1 MGARDV
7 TTTEVV
13 RIRRAEPQDAAA
25 LAELA
30 TRTFRDTFGADNRPE
45 DLEVHL
51 AEAYGETRQLRELL
65 AADVRTLV
73 AVNGGAL
80 VAFAQLRD
88 GDQPGSV
95 TAADAVEL
103 WRFYVDRPWH
113 GQGVAQRL
121 MRAVLGEARAMGAE
135 SVWLGVWEHNPRALA
150 FYREFGFVAVGVHEF
165 LLGQDRQ
172 NDVVML
178 LTPLPG
184 P

>member
-1 MGARDV
+1 M

-45 DLEVHL
+45 DLEAHL
-51 AEAYGETRQLRELL
+51 AGAYGETTQLRELL

-73 AVNGGAL
+73 AVNEGKL
-80 VAFAQLRD
+80 VAFAQIREE
-88 GDQPGSV
+88 GVPGFV
-95 TAADAVEL
+95 TTAAPVEL

-121 MRAVLGEARAMGAE
+121 MRAVLDQARAMGAG

-150 FYREFGFVAVGVHEF
+150 FYRKFGFVAVGVHEF
-165 LLGQDRQ
+165 LLRQDRQ
-172 NDVVML
+172 NDVVMV
-178 LTPLPG
+178 LTPLSG